1 MMQLRSE
8 LVLLATWSILSLSD
22 QWSSDL
28 YDGEGTLE
36 RDPISWAVDVAMS
49 RPWWSHWLTPWEL
62 SDDEL
67 SVRADAIAAHF
78 HLVNKGPTPGF
89 KTIFKFEL
97 PKSNLHHNTN
107 TSSDLRLKRDEE
119 ESVIS
124 NIDVG
129 LVEHPLVEWAQ
140 RQHPLKRT
148 KRLFNDPKFNAQ
160 WHLVRELSTCSVPIV
175 RCRSH

>member
-1 MMQLRSE
+1 MLRSE
-8 LVLLATWSILSLSD
+8 LVLLATWSILSLSE

-28 YDGEGTLE
+28 YDGGGTVE
-36 RDPISWAVDVAMS
+36 REPISWAVDVAMS
-49 RPWWSHWLTPWEL
+49 RPWWSHWLLPWEL

-89 KTIFKFEL
+89 KTIFEFEL
-97 PKSNLHHNTN
+97 PKSNLHHNI
-107 TSSDLRLKRDEE
+107 SSDLRLKRDEE
-119 ESVIS
+119 EGVIS
-124 NIDVG
+124 NIDGG
-129 LVEHPLVEWAQ
+129 LAGHPLVAWAQ

-160 WHLVRELSTCSVPIV
+160 WHLVRELTTCSVHTCV
-175 RCRSH
+175 CRSN